1 MNNNLEKIMNL
12 LIQNGYNV
20 KKENPGQISIS
31 LPYIYLTNNDRVKIF
46 IVEIDNELHLADYGK
61 TFEDFLAEDNNLD
74 NSVEKIKNKSKNF
87 NIDIDNYSLIKK
99 TNINEIIFDL
109 SNFIHLV
116 SYIQVELL

>member
-1 MNNNLEKIMNL
+1 MNGDLEKVVNL
-12 LIQNGYNV
+12 IIQNGYSV
-20 KKENPGQISIS
+20 EKENLNKFSIS
-31 LPYIYLTNNDRVKIF
+31 FPFIYTKSNDRVKIF
-46 IVEIDNELHLADYGK
+46 LVEINNNIYIADYGK

-87 NIDIDNYSLIKK
+87 NIDVDNYSLIKK